1 MSLSSLKKELQNF
14 DKNGLESIILDLY
27 SKSKDNK
34 EYLEYF
40 LNPDEDKLLDKY
52 KTKISDYMY
61 PKKGYKAKI
70 AKAKAVLREFSK
82 WYPNPEMEAELQL
95 TYILR
100 GLDFGKN
107 VYMTNT
113 LEESL
118 HKMTL
123 SFFELMQKKNLES
136 HFLER
141 VENNLYLARRWENIK
156 NNVEE

>member
-1 MSLSSLKKELQNF
+1 MADETKKEPQEIV
-14 DKNGLESIILDLY
+14 KMPAWAAEII
-27 SKSKDNK
+27 
-34 EYLEYF
+34 
-40 LNPDEDKLLDKY
+40 
-52 KTKISDYMY
+52 
-61 PKKGYKAKI
+61 KKQG
-70 AKAKAVLREFSK
+70 
-82 WYPNPEMEAELQL
+82 EMEAELQL